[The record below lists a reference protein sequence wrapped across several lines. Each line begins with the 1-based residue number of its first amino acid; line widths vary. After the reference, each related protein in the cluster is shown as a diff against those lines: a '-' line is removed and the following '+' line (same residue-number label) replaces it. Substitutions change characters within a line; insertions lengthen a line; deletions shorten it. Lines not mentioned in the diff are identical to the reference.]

1 MAYFLTAEYSSVFK
15 IDMFAKNKA
24 PYVNILPSYGKKS
37 KPPKNLSFNKKHRRS
52 VNFYDLLIFF
62 PYKDILP
69 PSSIYGLTFLQAQK
83 MKRRLFVIRTPSPL
97 DNTRIQNPG

>member
-15 IDMFAKNKA
+15 IEMFAKNKA
-24 PYVNILPSYGKKS
+24 PYANILPSYGNKS

-52 VNFYDLLIFF
+52 VNFYDLLIFS

-69 PSSIYGLTFLQAQK
+69 PSSIWVNIFT
-83 MKRRLFVIRTPSPL
+83 SPKNEQTAVCNQDPL
-97 DNTRIQNPG
+97 SPG